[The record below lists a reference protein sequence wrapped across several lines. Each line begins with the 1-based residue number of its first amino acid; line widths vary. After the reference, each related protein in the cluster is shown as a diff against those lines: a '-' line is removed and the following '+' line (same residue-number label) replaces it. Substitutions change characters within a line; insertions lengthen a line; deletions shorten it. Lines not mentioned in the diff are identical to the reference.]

1 MPLVDASRL
10 WRIFSL
16 SGGFLRNENRT
27 IIIWDMGKNVKID
40 PDRARKN
47 KGVPLLGEVPLLE
60 NLRYKNDF
68 LKNDTK
74 HLGTQQYG
82 VPYPK
87 R

>member
-1 MPLVDASRL
+1 
-10 WRIFSL
+10 
-16 SGGFLRNENRT
+16 
-27 IIIWDMGKNVKID
+27 MGKNVKID